1 MIPIQND
8 VILRVA
14 GAEGVTA
21 RGLPDGLLY
30 HVGWKVNSVF
40 IQTQAHIP
48 GLVLSGPAQGHYQ
61 AGTCHYSQAGFVNG
75 ANVVRRE

>member
-1 MIPIQND
+1 MIPIQYD

-21 RGLPDGLLY
+21 RGLPDGLLD
-30 HVGWKVNSVF
+30 HVGWKVNPVS

-48 GLVLSGPAQGHYQ
+48 GLVLPGPAQGHYQ
-61 AGTCHYSQAGFVNG
+61 AGTFHYFQAGFVDRT
-75 ANVVRRE
+75 NVIRRE